1 MYMNS
6 RQSRFWVALGLVF
19 GTFLSFDL
27 AITAPAVE
35 AACRPSGRYAAGQ
48 RILNCSGRTRCRP
61 TGRIKV
67 VRGVRY
73 QVLRCP
79 R

>member
-1 MYMNS
+1 MKNC
-6 RQSRFWVALGLVF
+6 QSSFWIAVGLAF
-19 GTFLSFDL
+19 GTLISFDL
-27 AITAPAVE
+27 ALTAPSVE

-48 RILNCSGRTRCRP
+48 PVLNCSGRTRCRP

-67 VRGVRY
+67 VKGVRY
-73 QVLRCP
+73 QSLRCP